1 MTRPQLSVAWWS
13 FVPAVMTPEQFMRA
27 AAEIGYDGIELAEPE
42 YWPLIKDHGL
52 TVAAVAGHQSI
63 DQGLNRR
70 SHHDCIER
78 EIRASLKLAEQ
89 WGIPNLICFSGNRNG
104 LDDAEGIEITA
115 EGLQRVARAA
125 ENAGV
130 NLLLELLNSKV
141 DHPDYQCDRTAWGI
155 QVCQRVGSP
164 RVKLLYDVYH
174 MQIMEGDVIR
184 TIRDHCAHIGHY
196 HVAGN
201 PGRHELDDTQEL
213 CYPAILRAIADT
225 GYAGYIGHEFIP
237 TGDPVR
243 ALRFAFDLSQ
253 AAWHRPGV
261 NTLPIQL

>member
-1 MTRPQLSVAWWS
+1 MTRLQLSVAWWG
-13 FVPAVMTPEQFMRA
+13 FVPTAMTPEQFVRTV
-27 AAEIGYDGIELAEPE
+27 AEIGYDGIELAGPE

-52 TVAAVAGHQSI
+52 TIAAVAGHQSI
-63 DQGLNRR
+63 AQGLNRR
-70 SHHDCIER
+70 SHHDRIER

-89 WGIPNLICFSGNRNG
+89 WNIPNLICFSGNRTG

-115 EGLQRVARAA
+115 EGLRRVAQAA

-130 NLLLELLNSKV
+130 SLLLELLNSKV
-141 DHPDYQCDRTAWGI
+141 DHPDYQCDHTTWGS
-155 QVCQRVGSP
+155 QVCQQVGSP
-164 RVKLLYDVYH
+164 HVKLLYDVYH

-213 CYPAILRAIADT
+213 YYPAILRAIADT

-237 TGDPVR
+237 TSDPVT

-253 AAWHRPGV
+253 AAWHYTDRK
-261 NTLPIQL
+261 